1 MCITKGEIMTT
12 QYEFRKLDNTYVVRL
27 NKEAEIISAIKDFCS
42 SNNVK
47 VGTIQGI
54 GAINSVTFGF
64 FNPETK
70 QYNEKIFEGP
80 REITSLIGNIST
92 KNGETYLH
100 LHMTASGEDY
110 NTIGGHLINATI
122 SLTGEIFIT
131 PINGTV
137 EREFCE
143 KTGLNLLSFQ

>member
-1 MCITKGEIMTT
+1 MTI

>member
-1 MCITKGEIMTT
+1 MTT

-27 NKEAEIISAIKDFCS
+27 NKGAEIISAIKDFCT

-47 VGTIQGI
+47 VGTIQGF

-70 QYNEKIFEGP
+70 QYNEKVFEGP

-137 EREFCE
+137 EREFCK

>member
-1 MCITKGEIMTT
+1 MTT

-27 NKEAEIISAIKDFCS
+27 NKGAEIISAIKDFCT

-70 QYNEKIFEGP
+70 QYNEKVFEGP

-100 LHMTASGEDY
+100 LHITASGEDY

-137 EREFCE
+137 EREFCK

>member
-1 MCITKGEIMTT
+1 MTT
-12 QYEFRKLDNTYVVRL
+12 QYEFRKLDNTYGVRL
-27 NKEAEIISAIKDFCS
+27 NKGAEIITAIKDFCS
-42 SNNVK
+42 SNNIK
-47 VGTIQGI
+47 VGTVQGI

-64 FNPETK
+64 FNPKTK
-70 QYNEKIFEGP
+70 QYNEKVFEGS
-80 REITSLIGNIST
+80 REITSLLGNIST
-92 KNGETYLH
+92 KNEETYLH
-100 LHMTASGEDY
+100 LHMNTSGEDY

>member
-1 MCITKGEIMTT
+1 MTT

-27 NKEAEIISAIKDFCS
+27 NKGAEIISAIKDFCT

-70 QYNEKIFEGP
+70 QYNEKVFEGP

-137 EREFCE
+137 EREFCK

>member
-1 MCITKGEIMTT
+1 MTT

-27 NKEAEIISAIKDFCS
+27 NKGAEIISAIKDFCS

-64 FNPETK
+64 FNLETK
-70 QYNEKIFEGP
+70 QYNEKVFEGP

>member
-1 MCITKGEIMTT
+1 MTT

>member
-1 MCITKGEIMTT
+1 MTT

-27 NKEAEIISAIKDFCS
+27 NKGAEIISAIKDFCS

-70 QYNEKIFEGP
+70 QYNEKVFEGP

-92 KNGETYLH
+92 QNGETYLH

-131 PINGTV
+131 PINGTI

>member
-1 MCITKGEIMTT
+1 MCITKGEIMTI

>member
-1 MCITKGEIMTT
+1 MRITKGEIMTT

-27 NKEAEIISAIKDFCS
+27 NKGAEIISAIKDFCT

-70 QYNEKIFEGP
+70 QYNEKVFEGP

-137 EREFCE
+137 EREFCK

>member
-1 MCITKGEIMTT
+1 MTT

-27 NKEAEIISAIKDFCS
+27 NKGAEIISAIKDFCS
-42 SNNVK
+42 SNNIK

-54 GAINSVTFGF
+54 GAINSATFGF

-92 KNGETYLH
+92 QNGETYLH

-131 PINGTV
+131 PINGTI

>member
-27 NKEAEIISAIKDFCS
+27 NKGAEIISAIKDFCT

-70 QYNEKIFEGP
+70 QYNEKVFEGP

-137 EREFCE
+137 EREFCK

>member
-1 MCITKGEIMTT
+1 MTT

-27 NKEAEIISAIKDFCS
+27 NKGAEIISAIKDFCS

-70 QYNEKIFEGP
+70 QYNEKVFEGP